1 MIHYLLVY
9 YVTVYRMPADSYLL
23 RENDRR
29 LEMSEITNEIKKR
42 RTFAIISHPDAGKT
56 TLTEKFLLYGGA
68 INQAGSVKGK
78 ATAKHAVSD
87 WMEIEKERGIS
98 LTSSVLQFNYG
109 GYCINIL
116 DTPGHQDFSE
126 DTYRTLMAAD
136 SAVMVIDASKG
147 VEAQTRKL
155 FKVCVMRHIPIFTFI
170 NKLDREAKDTFELL
184 DDIEKEL
191 GIATCPINWPIGSGK
206 EFKGVYDRAKREVEL
221 FSDTKKGTA
230 MGEVKM
236 IPIDA
241 PETEE
246 LIGSDAKDILADE
259 IELLDGA
266 AAEFDQE
273 LVDKGQLSPVF
284 FGSAL
289 TNFGVETFLKHFLKM
304 TTSPLPRKSDHGE
317 IDPMTEKD
325 FSAFVF
331 KIQANMNK
339 AHRDRIAFMRICS
352 GEFEAG
358 MSVYHVQGGKDV
370 RLSQPQQMMAS
381 ERKMID
387 KAYGGDIIGVF
398 DPGIFS
404 IGDTLTT
411 SKEKFAYEGIP
422 TFAPEH
428 FARVRQV
435 DTMKRKQFVKGIN
448 QIAQEGAI
456 QIFQEFNTGMEEI
469 IVGVV
474 GVLQFDVLK
483 YRLQNEYNVEIRLEN
498 LPYEYIRWIENEE
511 IDMDRLSGTSDMK
524 KIMDLKGRPLLLFAH
539 EWSIRM
545 TEERNEGLI
554 LSEFGRS

>member
-1 MIHYLLVY
+1 
-9 YVTVYRMPADSYLL
+9 
-23 RENDRR
+23 
-29 LEMSEITNEIKKR
+29 MSQIVEEIKKR

-98 LTSSVLQFNYG
+98 VTSSVLQFNYD

-155 FKVCVMRHIPIFTFI
+155 FKVCVMRKIPIFTFI
-170 NKLDREAKDTFELL
+170 NKMDRESKDIFELL
-184 DDIEKEL
+184 DEIEKEL
-191 GIATCPINWPIGSGK
+191 GIATCPVNWPIGCGK
-206 EFKGVYDRAKREVEL
+206 NLQGVLDRKEEAIDL
-221 FSDTKKGTA
+221 FSDTKKGTSQ
-230 MGEVKM
+230 GTVTQVKLDDSK
-236 IPIDA
+236 ISEYIGQEALD
-241 PETEE
+241 TLEE
-246 LIGSDAKDILADE
+246 E

-266 AAEFDQE
+266 SAEFDQE
-273 LVDKGQLSPVF
+273 LVNKGQLTPVF

-289 TNFGVETFLKHFLKM
+289 TNFGVETFLQHFLAM
-304 TTSPLPRKSDHGE
+304 TTSPLPRTSDAGI
-317 IDPMTEKD
+317 IDPLKND

-352 GEFEAG
+352 GEFQAG
-358 MSVYHVQGGKDV
+358 MEVYHVQSGKKL
-370 RLSQPQQMMAS
+370 RLSQPQQIMAS
-381 ERKMID
+381 DRKIVEQ
-387 KAYGGDIIGVF
+387 AYGGDIIGVF
-398 DPGIFS
+398 DPGIYA
-404 IGDTLTT
+404 IGDTLTLG
-411 SKEKFAYEGIP
+411 KEKFAYEGIP

-428 FARVRQV
+428 FARVSQV

-456 QIFQEFNTGMEEI
+456 QIFRENNSGMEEI

-474 GVLQFDVLK
+474 GELQFEVLK
-483 YRLQNEYNVEIRLEN
+483 YRLENEYNVEIRMER
-498 LPYEYIRWIENEE
+498 LPYAHIRWVVSQDTQLDKI
-511 IDMDRLSGTSDMK
+511 IGTSDMK
-524 KIMDLKGRPLLLFAH
+524 KIKDLKERPLLLFMH

-545 TEERNEGLI
+545 TLERNEGLE
-554 LSEFGRS
+554 LSEFGKS